1 MSCRH
6 FFNLICD
13 TKRHKLH
20 YACSIVQNMELENKK
35 PEEIIGRI
43 HSIESFG
50 SVDGPGIRFILFLK
64 GCPMRCQYCHNPDTW
79 ALKEAKTMTAKE
91 AFDQAYR
98 YHTYWKKK
106 GGITISG
113 GEALL
118 QTEFVTEVFR
128 LAKKKQVHTCIDT
141 SGAPFTR
148 EEPYFSK
155 FNELLKYTD
164 LFLLDIKQI
173 DDEKHKKLTGHTN
186 ANILDLAQYL
196 SEQGKDMWIRYVLVP
211 GVTDEE
217 KDLKELAEFVKKIE
231 TVQRFEVLPYH
242 TLGVFKWE
250 ELGLDYAL
258 KEVNPPTEEEIERAE
273 KILGTADYIGYL
285 K

>member
-1 MSCRH
+1 M
-6 FFNLICD
+6 
-13 TKRHKLH
+13 
-20 YACSIVQNMELENKK
+20 VQNMGLENKN
-35 PEEIIGRI
+35 PEEITGRI

-79 ALKEAKTMTAKE
+79 ALKEAKTMTAKQ
-91 AFDQAYR
+91 AFEQAYR
-98 YHTYWKKK
+98 YHTYWKRK
-106 GGITISG
+106 GGITVSG

-173 DDEKHKKLTGHTN
+173 NDEKHKKLTGHTN

-211 GVTDEE
+211 GVTDDE
-217 KDLKELAEFVKKIE
+217 KDLRELADRKSV
-231 TVQRFEVLPYH
+231 V
-242 TLGVFKWE
+242 
-250 ELGLDYAL
+250 
-258 KEVNPPTEEEIERAE
+258 
-273 KILGTADYIGYL
+273 
-285 K
+285 

>member
-1 MSCRH
+1 
-6 FFNLICD
+6 
-13 TKRHKLH
+13 
-20 YACSIVQNMELENKK
+20 MELENKN
-35 PEEIIGRI
+35 PEEITGRI

-79 ALKEAKTMTAKE
+79 ALKEAKIMTAKQ

-118 QTEFVTEVFR
+118 QTEFVTAVFK

-155 FNELLKYTD
+155 FNELLNYTD

-211 GVTDEE
+211 GVTDDE
-217 KDLKELAEFVKKIE
+217 KDLKELRTFVQKLK

-250 ELGLDYAL
+250 ELGIEYGLQG
-258 KEVNPPTEEEIERAE
+258 VNPPSEEEIDRANE
-273 KILGTADYIGYL
+273 ILGTADYTGYL

>member
-1 MSCRH
+1 
-6 FFNLICD
+6 
-13 TKRHKLH
+13 
-20 YACSIVQNMELENKK
+20 
-35 PEEIIGRI
+35 
-43 HSIESFG
+43 
-50 SVDGPGIRFILFLK
+50 
-64 GCPMRCQYCHNPDTW
+64 
-79 ALKEAKTMTAKE
+79 MTAKQ

-118 QTEFVTEVFR
+118 QTEFVTEIFK

-155 FNELLKYTD
+155 FNELLKYSD

-186 ANILDLAQYL
+186 TNILDLALYL

-211 GVTDEE
+211 GVTDDE
-217 KDLKELAEFVKKIE
+217 KDLRELGEFVKKLK

-258 KEVNPPTEEEIERAE
+258 KEVNPPSREEVERAE
-273 KILGTADYIGYL
+273 EILRTAEYTGYL

>member
-1 MSCRH
+1 M
-6 FFNLICD
+6 
-13 TKRHKLH
+13 
-20 YACSIVQNMELENKK
+20 VQNMGLENKN
-35 PEEIIGRI
+35 PEEITGRI

-79 ALKEAKTMTAKE
+79 ALKEAKTMTAKQ
-91 AFDQAYR
+91 AFEQAYR
-98 YHTYWKKK
+98 YHTYWKRK
-106 GGITISG
+106 GGITVSG

-173 DDEKHKKLTGHTN
+173 NDERHKKLTGHTN

-211 GVTDEE
+211 GVTDDE
-217 KDLKELAEFVKKIE
+217 KDLRELAEFVKRLN

-258 KEVNPPTEEEIERAE
+258 KEVSPPSEEEIERAD